1 MKIIKEHRQVK
12 ENLLLQLHELTT
24 KYLQFE
30 TLQNFFTKLEEES
43 KEEIGMKKR
52 LQMLLKFQEEN
63 FSGGGKKKQLGA
75 RKQSYSEFN
84 HFLKR
89 KNIMEA
95 KVFKKRYERVDKYIS
110 GIPKPIGGINKEYR
124 PSIYNDEVVDPKVD
138 IPSNKA
144 IFNNVI
150 KTKKS
155 EDQDDDEEDDKKV
168 FNEDEQIE
176 KELQAI
182 KDKISNK
189 ISKLKDVN

>member
-1 MKIIKEHRQVK
+1 M
-12 ENLLLQLHELTT
+12 
-24 KYLQFE
+24 
-30 TLQNFFTKLEEES
+30 ES
-43 KEEIGMKKR
+43 
-52 LQMLLKFQEEN
+52 
-63 FSGGGKKKQLGA
+63 
-75 RKQSYSEFN
+75 
-84 HFLKR
+84 
-89 KNIMEA
+89 

-155 EDQDDDEEDDKKV
+155 EEQDDDEEDDKKV
-168 FNEDEQIE
+168 INEDEQID

-182 KDKISNK
+182 KDKISSK
-189 ISKLKDVN
+189 ISKVKDVNQLEFLQFLMANVGFNHDYWKLGKDVNQKLKEEESRATFFQSQNDIEMFQSLMNDTSRKSGGFEQMNSMSKFQG